1 VTEAGA
7 SCNKGRPRYRWEWP
21 ASNPAADES
30 LARALSV
37 SPLVARC
44 LANRGCSEPSLAAS
58 FLQPRLKEL
67 ADPFE
72 LPDMPRA
79 VARLAQA
86 RARAEP
92 VVLYGDYDADGI
104 TATALLSLVLKRL
117 GFAVSTFL
125 PDRFDDG
132 YGLTVE
138 ALNKCRQRGPCGVL
152 LAIDC
157 GSASP
162 EAVAHLQLAGIDAI
176 VLDHHTI
183 SDPPPVPCAL
193 VNPQVL
199 PESAAARNLCSA
211 GLAFK
216 LAHALLKQGRADGW
230 DGAAEID
237 LKEFLD
243 LAALGTIADLVPL
256 RGENRVFARHGL
268 DRLAGSAR
276 LGLQALKRGAG
287 LEGTITARQAA
298 FQLAPR
304 LNASGRLES
313 AEQALDLLLTA
324 DAAQAESIAAQLDRL
339 NRDRQGIERT
349 VAGEAIRRVRKRFDA
364 AQDFCVIEGS
374 PDWHIGVVGIVASR
388 VVREFYRPA
397 IVFGGTGH
405 GVWRG
410 SGRSIAGFDL
420 AAALRDCRDLLL
432 RHGGHAMA
440 AGLSIDPARLDEF
453 RARFN
458 QLAQERLPGELLV
471 PPLELDATIALREMN
486 LATLRSLEAL
496 EPHGQGNPP
505 VRLAATG
512 LRLAGPV
519 QTVGANGQHLKF
531 RVTDGRSS
539 CPVIWWSAPENLP
552 LAGSFDLAFTPELN
566 EFNGTTTVQL
576 TAIDLKTA

>member
-1 VTEAGA
+1 MTEAGA
-7 SCNKGRPRYRWEWP
+7 NRRQRYRWEWP
-21 ASNPAADES
+21 APNPAAEES

-44 LANRGCSEPSLAAS
+44 LANRGCTEPSAAAS

-104 TATALLSLVLKRL
+104 TATALLSLVLRRL

-138 ALNKCRQRGPCGVL
+138 ALDKCRQRGPCGVL

-162 EAVAHLQLAGIDAI
+162 EAVAHLQSAGIDAI

-183 SDPPPVPCAL
+183 SDPRPAPCAL
-193 VNPQVL
+193 VNPQLL
-199 PESAAARNLCSA
+199 PEGAPARNLCSA

-216 LAHALLKQGRADGW
+216 LAHALLKQGRTEGW
-230 DGAAEID
+230 AGAVEID
-237 LKEFLD
+237 LKDFLD

-268 DRLAGSAR
+268 ERLANSAR

-287 LEGTITARQAA
+287 LEGAVTARQAA

-313 AEQALDLLLTA
+313 AGQALELLLTG
-324 DAAQAESIAAQLDRL
+324 DPEQAEWIAAQLDRL
-339 NRDRQGIERT
+339 NRDRQGIERA
-349 VAGEAIRRVRKRFDA
+349 VAGEAIQRVRGRFDA

-388 VVREFYRPA
+388 VVREFYRPT
-397 IVFGGTGH
+397 IVFGGTGR

-458 QLAQERLPGELLV
+458 RLAQERLPGELLV
-471 PPLELDATIALREMN
+471 PPLELDATISLREMN

-512 LRLAGPV
+512 LRVAGPV

-539 CPVIWWSAPENLP
+539 CAVIWWSAPEDLP

-566 EFNGTTTVQL
+566 EFNGSTTVQL
-576 TAIDLKTA
+576 TALDLKPS